1 MGFLPRHSE
10 RPFLFTASGAASFHG
25 SIKPQKKND
34 PAAES
39 LTKNLR
45 FLSGAS
51 QHTFRVA
58 PLPAHLGKPG
68 QCHPVQHIVHRVIHL
83 FPQPARGALLRP
95 RSFRRVLCKARYRSK
110 VSLRQPQ
117 AGEQWLKEQGFPIVR
132 LRVHGDILRIEID
145 KERFSDFIAMADKI
159 TAKMKELG
167 FVYITLDA
175 EGFRSGSMDVH
186 IVK

>member
-1 MGFLPRHSE
+1 MCQP
-10 RPFLFTASGAASFHG
+10 
-25 SIKPQKKND
+25 SIF
-34 PAAES
+34 S
-39 LTKNLR
+39 
-45 FLSGAS
+45 LSGNTTAVWY
-51 QHTFRVA
+51 TDFIRTA
-58 PLPAHLGKPG
+58 
-68 QCHPVQHIVHRVIHL
+68 
-83 FPQPARGALLRP
+83 
-95 RSFRRVLCKARYRSK
+95 CKGG
-110 VSLRQPQ
+110 

>member
-1 MGFLPRHSE
+1 MKF
-10 RPFLFTASGAASFHG
+10 FAFTLVRAEEVDFHN
-25 SIKPQKKND
+25 SRMYQM
-34 PAAES
+34 
-39 LTKNLR
+39 
-45 FLSGAS
+45 
-51 QHTFRVA
+51 
-58 PLPAHLGKPG
+58 
-68 QCHPVQHIVHRVIHL
+68 
-83 FPQPARGALLRP
+83 
-95 RSFRRVLCKARYRSK
+95 
-110 VSLRQPQ
+110 
-117 AGEQWLKEQGFPIVR
+117 QWLKEQGFPIVR